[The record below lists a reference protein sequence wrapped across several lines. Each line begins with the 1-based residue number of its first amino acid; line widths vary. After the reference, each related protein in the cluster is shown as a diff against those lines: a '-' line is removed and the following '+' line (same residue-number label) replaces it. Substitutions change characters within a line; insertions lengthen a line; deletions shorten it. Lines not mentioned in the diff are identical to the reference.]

1 MFLLR
6 STSRLYIKGKLR
18 EIKSLAKSIKD
29 KRGVKGYKQ
38 RIKANKGIGSRLSYY
53 QYSI

>member
-18 EIKSLAKSIKD
+18 EIKSLARNIKD
-29 KRGVKGYKQ
+29 KRDVKRYKQ
-38 RIKANKGIGSRLSYY
+38 GIKANKRIGSRLGYY
-53 QYSI
+53 QYSL

>member
-6 STSRLYIKGKLR
+6 STSRLYIKSKLR
-18 EIKSLAKSIKD
+18 EIKSLVRGTKD
-29 KRGVKGYKQ
+29 KRDVKGYKQ
-38 RIKANKGIGSRLSYY
+38 RIKANKGIGSRLGYY